1 MIELRI
7 IAPIT
12 TFPSPI
18 NSIHPS
24 THSPIVMKDWL
35 QRNLKGDPIL
45 WAIVLL
51 FSFISIAVVY
61 SATGTLAYKKMD
73 GNTEHFLLKHSGL
86 IFVGLGFM
94 WLAHRIDYRYYSRL
108 ALYALLISVPLL
120 LFTYL
125 MGSSINEASR
135 WLTIPVINQTF
146 QPSDLAKL
154 ALISHLASMLS
165 RRQQHLDDFW
175 TTLFPVMLWVGIICG
190 LIALTNASTSSL
202 LFVTCLLLMF
212 IGRVPLKQMLVMV
225 VIGVTVG
232 GAALASGQRW
242 KTVQSRLENFSD
254 PTKKTPFQLEHSY
267 IAIATG
273 GIAGKG
279 PGKSTERN
287 ILPHPYSDFIYAII
301 IEEYGLIG
309 GAVVLFLYLAFLYRG
324 LKTVMNS
331 YGAFGGLLSAGL
343 SFSLVLQ
350 ALVNMG
356 VAVGLGPITG
366 LPLPLLSMG
375 GTSLIFTG
383 ISIGIILAVS
393 RGERETRPMTGEPDD
408 TARIPS
414 QRAAYA

>member
-1 MIELRI
+1 METAKI
-7 IAPIT
+7 
-12 TFPSPI
+12 
-18 NSIHPS
+18 
-24 THSPIVMKDWL
+24 WL

-61 SATGTLAYKKMD
+61 SATGTLAFKKMD
-73 GNTEHFLLKHSGL
+73 GNTEHFLFKHSSL
-86 IFVGLGFM
+86 ILVGLFFM
-94 WLAHRIDYRYYSRL
+94 WAAHRVDYRHYSRL
-108 ALYALLISVPLL
+108 ALYALLLSVPIL

-125 MGSSINEASR
+125 LGPSVNGASR
-135 WLTIPVINQTF
+135 WLTVPVINQTF

-165 RRQQHLDDFW
+165 RRQQHLEDFW
-175 TTLFPVMLWVGIICG
+175 TTLFPVMIWVGIICG
-190 LIALTNASTSSL
+190 LIALTNASTASL
-202 LFVTCLLLMF
+202 LFATCLLLMF
-212 IGRVPLKQMLVMV
+212 IGRVSLKQMLVMV
-225 VIGVTVG
+225 IIGVTVG
-232 GAALASGQRW
+232 GTALASGQRW
-242 KTVQSRLENFSD
+242 QTVKSRLENFSD

-287 ILPHPYSDFIYAII
+287 ILPHPYSDFIFAII
-301 IEEYGLIG
+301 IEEYGLLG
-309 GAVVLFLYLAFLYRG
+309 GGIVLFLYLAFLYRG

-393 RGERETRPMTGEPDD
+393 RGEREVRPMTGEPDD
-408 TARIPS
+408 TARIPKIAVS
-414 QRAAYA
+414 Y

>member
-1 MIELRI
+1 MET
-7 IAPIT
+7 PK
-12 TFPSPI
+12 
-18 NSIHPS
+18 N
-24 THSPIVMKDWL
+24 WL

-73 GNTEHFLLKHSGL
+73 GNTEHFLIKHTGL
-86 IFVGLGFM
+86 ILVGLLFM

-125 MGSSINEASR
+125 MGSNINEASR

-165 RRQQHLDDFW
+165 RRQQHLGDFW

-190 LIALTNASTSSL
+190 LIILSNASTALL
-202 LFVTCLLLMF
+202 LFATCLLLMF
-212 IGRVPLKQMLVMV
+212 IGRVPLRQMAVMIA
-225 VIGVTVG
+225 IGVVVG
-232 GAALASGQRW
+232 GAGLATGQRG
-242 KTVQSRLENFSD
+242 KTVMSRIENFSN
-254 PTKKTPFQLEHSY
+254 PNKKVPFQLEHSY

-287 ILPHPYSDFIYAII
+287 ILPHPYSDFIFAII

-309 GAVVLFLYLAFLYRG
+309 GATVLFLYLAFLYRG

-393 RGERETRPMTGEPDD
+393 RGEREVRPMTGEPDD

-414 QRAAYA
+414 QRPAYA